1 MLAYMQEY
9 VEKLVSK
16 ARNRIWDVVAKY
28 GKLPVIVSFS
38 GGKDSAAALAAA
50 VDALGT
56 DPVVAYFIHIPGQ
69 TIRDNV
75 LAARLVAERLGLLWE
90 TIEWEPGEPLP
101 ATGSTVYHVIVKT
114 KPYWEMLA
122 QRGPPGIPP
131 RPRWCCK
138 IYKEEPLGYA
148 PCTPFTAPFL
158 LSGRRVC
165 ARIVIVGVKRADSR
179 ARRNRWDDYVKVFKR
194 KNSVD
199 IAVAPLVDYSDVDVW
214 ALLSYYDIHS
224 IVREQYDRWG
234 RSPNCVLCPLASK
247 RQLERAARLLPTSFL
262 QRYHEALKNWD
273 TALARRMRAILEA
286 ELEKRRGPAREKR
299 G

>member
-90 TIEWEPGEPLP
+90 TIVWEYDTPLP
-101 ATGSTVYHVIVKT
+101 AVGGTVYHVIVKDW
-114 KPYWEMLA
+114 PYWELLA
-122 QRGPPGIPP
+122 IKGTPLPPP

-138 IYKEEPLGYA
+138 RFKEEPLGYA
-148 PCTPFTAPFL
+148 PCAPTTL
-158 LSGRRVC
+158 DGRRAC
-165 ARIVIVGVKRADSR
+165 ARIVVVGVKRSDSR
-179 ARRNRWDDYVKVFKR
+179 ARAKRWANTHAKVFER
-194 KNSVD
+194 EDSMD
-199 IAVAPLVDYSDVDVW
+199 IAVAPLVDMNDAEVW
-214 ALLSYYDIHS
+214 ALLSYHNIHDI
-224 IVREQYDRWG
+224 VKEQYDRWG
-234 RSPNCVLCPLASK
+234 RSPNCVLCPLSSK
-247 RQLERAARLLPTSFL
+247 KQLERAARLLPTSFL
-262 QRYHEALKNWD
+262 QRYYEALKNWD
-273 TALARRMRAILEA
+273 TQLARRMREILEA
-286 ELEKRRGPAREKR
+286 ELEKRRGPARELGR